1 MKDAVDWSE
10 VFKNVAAEIA
20 SLLTAG
26 AAIEE
31 ASKKKDEK

>member
-10 VFKNVAAEIA
+10 VFKNVAAGIA

-26 AAIEE
+26 AAIKA
-31 ASKKKDEK
+31 ASKKKDKK